1 MIIDNFLLKVTKSF
15 TLPEE
20 RNSLCGRDIK
30 NPAVVKRD
38 SYDRNFLEL
47 SHLDG
52 NYGAL
57 VALVA

>member
-1 MIIDNFLLKVTKSF
+1 MVGELFSIKVTKSF

-30 NPAVVKRD
+30 NPAVVKR
-38 SYDRNFLEL
+38 NFYCLEL

-52 NYGAL
+52 NYGTL
-57 VALVA
+57 VTFVA